1 MSSQPDAH
9 STKPGPHTVQRVFEG
24 GLAGYPVA
32 VRVAALRLL
41 ARGHPNR
48 QAGTKVH
55 ADDQLPVDSAVEPE
69 PTAFSNGE
77 VRHDFR
83 VTPDLGSRFQR
94 ECLIDGQVVDEGA
107 GRLQGARPAR
117 VRAGRVDHHA
127 GAELVVLAQV

>member
-1 MSSQPDAH
+1 MIAQPYVG
-9 STKPGPHTVQRVFEG
+9 STEPCAHTVQRVFEG

-41 ARGHPNR
+41 ARGQPNR

-55 ADDQLPVDSAVEPE
+55 ADHQLPVDAAVEPE

-83 VTPDLGSRFQR
+83 VAPDLGAGFQR
-94 ECLIDGQVVDEGA
+94 ERLVDGQVMDEGA
-107 GRLQGARPAR
+107 GRLQGSWPAR

-127 GAELVVLAQV
+127 